1 MKLVRAAIVSCGALL
16 PALLPA
22 LLSAPVAA
30 QPGALPAPAPATVP
44 APYTAETTYAKL
56 IDKYPF
62 IRIAGSELPPSVRAV
77 RDITYIQ
84 RGGHALQLDLY
95 LPARKA
101 AGTLPAIVFVHGGGW
116 QTGNRAEFA
125 PMAIRLAE
133 RGFTA
138 ATVSYRLSPEARYPA
153 AIHDVKS
160 ALRWVRAHAGAYGI
174 DPGRIAVA
182 GGSAGGQIASLVG
195 VTNGVD
201 KFDPDGGPGAVS
213 SAVSSAVQ
221 AIVNIDGLSDF
232 TSPAARENEDNP
244 AKRPTAAGAWLGG
257 SYAEAADTWREAS
270 PTFYVGPKTPPILF
284 IGSAQARFAV
294 GREAMIEKMA
304 AQGVAAQT
312 VLLPDTPHSFWLFDP
327 WLAPAVEATV
337 AFLRTQMGA
346 GSGH

>member
-1 MKLVRAAIVSCGALL
+1 MKIGRDAMLVCGLCL
-16 PALLPA
+16 PVVAVA
-22 LLSAPVAA
+22 QSTAP
-30 QPGALPAPAPATVP
+30 PTMPAPT
-44 APYTAETTYAKL
+44 PYTAETTYAKL

-77 RDITYIQ
+77 RDITYLR
-84 RGGHALQLDLY
+84 RGEHALQLDLY
-95 LPARKA
+95 LPAQKA
-101 AGTLPAIVFVHGGGW
+101 AVPAAAIVFVHGGGW
-116 QTGNRAEFA
+116 QTGNRMEFV
-125 PMAIRLAE
+125 PMAIRMAE
-133 RGFTA
+133 RGFAT

-160 ALRWVRAHAGAYGI
+160 ALRWVRAHAGEYGI
-174 DPGRIAVA
+174 DPARIAVA

-195 VTNGVD
+195 VTNGIG
-201 KFDPDGGPGAVS
+201 KFDPDGGTGAVS
-213 SAVSSAVQ
+213 SAAQ

-257 SYAEAADTWREAS
+257 SYAEAAETWHEAS
-270 PTFYVGPKTPPILF
+270 PTFHVTTTTPPILF

-294 GREAMIEKMA
+294 GREAMIEKMK

-327 WLAPAVEATV
+327 WLAPTVEATV
-337 AFLRTQMGA
+337 AFLRTRMAA
-346 GSGH
+346 GSGRP

>member
-16 PALLPA
+16 PALLLG
-22 LLSAPVAA
+22 LLSAPAA
-30 QPGALPAPAPATVP
+30 ARPNAAPAPAPAAAPIAVP
-44 APYTAETTYAKL
+44 APYTAATTYAKL

-62 IRIAGSELPPSVRAV
+62 IRIAGSELPPSVRAL

-101 AGTLPAIVFVHGGGW
+101 AAALPAIVFVHGGGW

-133 RGFTA
+133 RGFAA

-195 VTNGVD
+195 VTNGID
-201 KFDPDGGPGAVS
+201 QFDPDGGPGAVS
-213 SAVSSAVQ
+213 SAAQ

-270 PTFYVGPKTPPILF
+270 PTFYVGAKTPPILF
-284 IGSAQARFAV
+284 IGSAQPRFAV
-294 GREAMIEKMA
+294 GREAMIEKMT
-304 AQGVAAQT
+304 AQSVPAQT
-312 VLLPDTPHSFWLFDP
+312 VLLPDTPHSFWLFEP
-327 WLAPAVEATV
+327 WLAPTVEAIV
-337 AFLRTQMGA
+337 AFLRA
-346 GSGH
+346 YPAP

>member
-1 MKLVRAAIVSCGALL
+1 MKLVRDAMLVCGLCL
-16 PALLPA
+16 PVLA
-22 LLSAPVAA
+22 AA
-30 QPGALPAPAPATVP
+30 QSAAPLSTPTPAP

-56 IDKYPF
+56 IGKYPF

-77 RDITYIQ
+77 RDITYIR

-95 LPARKA
+95 LPAQKPA
-101 AGTLPAIVFVHGGGW
+101 APLPAVVFVHGGGW

-125 PMAIRLAE
+125 PMAIRMAE
-133 RGFTA
+133 RGFAT

-160 ALRWVRAHAGAYGI
+160 ALRWVRAHAGEYGI
-174 DPGRIAVA
+174 DPARIAVA
-182 GGSAGGQIASLVG
+182 GGSAGGQIASLAG
-195 VTNGVD
+195 VTNGIAR
-201 KFDPDGGPGAVS
+201 FDPDGGPGAVS
-213 SAVSSAVQ
+213 SAAQ

-232 TSPAARENEDNP
+232 TSPEARANEDNP

-270 PTFYVGPKTPPILF
+270 PTFYVGANTPPILF

-294 GREAMIEKMA
+294 GREAMIEKMK

-327 WLAPAVEATV
+327 WLAPTVEATV
-337 AFLRTQMGA
+337 AFLRTWMA
-346 GSGH
+346 ADSGRP

>member
-1 MKLVRAAIVSCGALL
+1 MRLACPAIVLCGLC
-16 PALLPA
+16 
-22 LLSAPVAA
+22 LSALAAA
-30 QPGALPAPAPATVP
+30 QSSAPAPVPVPVPTP

-56 IDKYPF
+56 IKKYPF
-62 IRIAGSELPPSVRAV
+62 IRIAGSELPASVRAV

-95 LPARKA
+95 LPAQKA
-101 AGTLPAIVFVHGGGW
+101 SAPPQSKIPAVVFVHGGGW
-116 QTGNRAEFA
+116 QSGNRAEFV

-133 RGFTA
+133 RGFAT

-160 ALRWVRAHAGAYGI
+160 ALRWVRAHAGEYGI
-174 DPGRIAVA
+174 DPARIAVA

-201 KFDPDGGPGAVS
+201 KFDPDGAGSTVS
-213 SAVSSAVQ
+213 SAAQ

-244 AKRPTAAGAWLGG
+244 AKRPTAAGSWLGG
-257 SYAEAADTWREAS
+257 SYADVPDTWREAS
-270 PTFYVGPKTPPILF
+270 PTFYVSAKTPPILF
-284 IGSAQARFAV
+284 IGSAQPRFAV

-304 AQGVAAQT
+304 SQGVAAQT
-312 VLLPDTPHSFWLFDP
+312 VLLPETPHSFWLFDP
-327 WLAPAVEATV
+327 WLGPTVEATV
-337 AFLRTQMGA
+337 AFLGVHMPAR
-346 GSGH
+346 

>member
-1 MKLVRAAIVSCGALL
+1 MKLARPAIVLCYLCL
-16 PALLPA
+16 PTLA
-22 LLSAPVAA
+22 AA
-30 QPGALPAPAPATVP
+30 QSSAPAPVPVPAPVPTPVSTP

-56 IDKYPF
+56 IKTYSF
-62 IRIAGSELPPSVRAV
+62 IRIAGSELPASVRAV

-84 RGGHALQLDLY
+84 RGDHALQLDLY
-95 LPARKA
+95 LPAKKA
-101 AGTLPAIVFVHGGGW
+101 AAPLPAVVFVHGGGW
-116 QTGNRAEFA
+116 QSGNRAEFV

-133 RGFTA
+133 RGFAT

-160 ALRWVRAHAGAYGI
+160 ALRWVRAHAGEYGI
-174 DPGRIAVA
+174 DPARIAVA

-195 VTNGVD
+195 VTNGVG
-201 KFDPDGGPGAVS
+201 KFDPDGAGSKVS
-213 SAVSSAVQ
+213 SAAQ

-257 SYAEAADTWREAS
+257 SYADATDTWREAS
-270 PTFYVGPKTPPILF
+270 PTFYVGPKMPPILF
-284 IGSAQARFAV
+284 IGSAQPRFAV

-312 VLLPDTPHSFWLFDP
+312 VLLPETPHSFWLFDP
-327 WLAPAVEATV
+327 WLGPTVEATV
-337 AFLRTQMGA
+337 AFLHEHMAPGA
-346 GSGH
+346 RQR

>member
-1 MKLVRAAIVSCGALL
+1 MKLVRHAAVLCGLYL

-22 LLSAPVAA
+22 LVAA
-30 QPGALPAPAPATVP
+30 QPSVPAPASAPVPTP

-56 IDKYPF
+56 IKKYPF
-62 IRIAGSELPPSVRAV
+62 IHIAGSELPASVRAV
-77 RDITYIQ
+77 RDITYIK
-84 RGGHALQLDLY
+84 RGDHALQLDLY
-95 LPARKA
+95 LPAQKA
-101 AGTLPAIVFVHGGGW
+101 AAPLPAVVFVHGGGW
-116 QTGNRAEFA
+116 QSGNRAEFV

-133 RGFTA
+133 RGFAT

-160 ALRWVRAHAGAYGI
+160 ALRWVRAHAGEYGI
-174 DPGRIAVA
+174 DPARIAVA

-195 VTNGVD
+195 VTNGID
-201 KFDPDGGPGAVS
+201 KFDPDGVGARVS
-213 SAVSSAVQ
+213 SAAQ

-244 AKRPTAAGAWLGG
+244 AKRPTPAGAWLGAT
-257 SYAEAADTWREAS
+257 YAEAMDTWREAS
-270 PTFYVGPKTPPILF
+270 PTFYVNAKTPPILF

-294 GREAMIEKMA
+294 GREAMIEKMQ

-327 WLAPAVEATV
+327 WLGPTVEATV
-337 AFLRTQMGA
+337 AFLQAHMGTGA
-346 GSGH
+346 SK